1 VIRTNKDRLVKIG
14 IEGEMWPPGLD
25 REAFMLDCKGRAT
38 VALGMGGIVYNVR
51 VGDPASGW
59 AAVDHVEPGV
69 SIKHANNQADN
80 AIAYMTCIGN
90 EVVVTSGEAKGTRGI
105 ITGKHGRVMADF
117 PQDAVDKLCLG
128 DKVLI
133 KTYGLGLR
141 IEGYP
146 HIHVKACSP
155 ELLEAMGIEPG
166 DDGILTVP
174 VVTEIPEGLMGS
186 GQEVPVEM
194 VDYDLMTADEKEI
207 KRLGLDK
214 LRLGDIVAIHD
225 ADHTFGRSY
234 RKGAITIGVVIHGD
248 SIRGGHGPGIGTIL
262 TCQTPKI
269 KVKLDPQ
276 ANIDNYFKI
285 RERHG

>member
-1 VIRTNKDRLVKIG
+1 VIRTNKDQLVKVG
-14 IEGEMWPPGLD
+14 IEGEVWPPALD
-25 REAFMLDCKGRAT
+25 REAFVSDCKGQAT
-38 VALGMGGIVYNVR
+38 VALGMGGIIYNVR

-69 SIKHANNQADN
+69 SIKHADNQADN

-90 EVVVTSGEAKGTRGI
+90 EVVVTSGEAKGAKGI

-117 PQDAVDKLCLG
+117 PQDTIDDLCIG

-133 KTYGLGLR
+133 KTHGLGLR
-141 IEGYP
+141 IEDYP
-146 HIHVKACSP
+146 HIRVNACSP
-155 ELLEAMGIEPG
+155 ELLEAMGIES
-166 DDGILTVP
+166 DEDGTLTVP
-174 VVTEIPEGLMGS
+174 VAAEIPEGLMGS

-194 VDYDLMTADEKEI
+194 VDYDLMTADEQQVKE
-207 KRLGLDK
+207 LGLDK
-214 LRLGDIVAIHD
+214 LKLGDIVAIHD

-248 SIRGGHGPGIGTIL
+248 SIRGGHGTGIGTLL

-269 KVKLDPQ
+269 KVRIDPQ
-276 ANIDNYFKI
+276 ANIDNYLKI
-285 RERHG
+285 RERHD